1 MSKESSEGK
10 VINFLRNGSGPISDP
25 LGFSSGPIRM
35 VFVLFYPLAAKAIN
49 FLRDG
54 SGRIWRPWVGLASL
68 GWTDCFVSSGPIRM
82 VFMLFDPLTAKVINF
97 LDFAGRVSF
106 SFRWHF
112 LS

>member
-1 MSKESSEGK
+1 M
-10 VINFLRNGSGPISDP
+10 V
-25 LGFSSGPIRM
+25 LGFSSGPIRI
-35 VFVLFYPLAAKAIN
+35 VFMLFYPLAAKAIN
-49 FLRDG
+49 FLRN
-54 SGRIWRPWVGLASL
+54 GLASL

>member
-1 MSKESSEGK
+1 M
-10 VINFLRNGSGPISDP
+10 VRVLFRMV
-25 LGFSSGPIRM
+25 LGFGSGPIRM
-35 VFVLFYPLAAKAIN
+35 VFVLFYPLTAKVIN
-49 FLRDG
+49 FLRN
-54 SGRIWRPWVGLASL
+54 GLASF
-68 GWTDCFVSSGPIRM
+68 GWSCVLEGWSDCFVSSGPIRM